1 MSLME
6 LFCAVLPKNKN
17 NSEIENKEDDIADNI
32 CYDIEKKFSK
42 SERKSKSGNRGGL
55 CCDILSERNIWMN

>member
-32 CYDIEKKFSK
+32 CYDIEKEFSK
-42 SERKSKSGNRGGL
+42 NEKNSKSGNRGEL
-55 CCDILSERNIWMN
+55 Y